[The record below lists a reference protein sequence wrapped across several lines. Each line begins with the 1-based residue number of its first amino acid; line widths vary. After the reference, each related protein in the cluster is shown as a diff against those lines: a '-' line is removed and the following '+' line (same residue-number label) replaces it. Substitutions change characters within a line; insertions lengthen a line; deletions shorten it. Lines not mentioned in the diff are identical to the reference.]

1 MPTPPSRA
9 TMSVMTNE
17 TTATDL
23 HADVPAADWE
33 SVWVGSGKA
42 QALVISRRLEQD
54 GFTTRTA
61 PSGAAETRGPRS
73 HTVSVPLDD
82 AAEARLMLR
91 KYGERAGL
99 VEVND
104 EGGSGSAW
112 AKVNNIIFALVFIAI
127 VVAVVVVVAEA
138 R

>member
-1 MPTPPSRA
+1 
-9 TMSVMTNE
+9 MSVMTNE

-42 QALVISRRLEQD
+42 QALVISRRLEED

-61 PSGAAETRGPRS
+61 PSGTAETRGPRS
-73 HTVSVPLDD
+73 HTVSVPIDD

-127 VVAVVVVVAEA
+127 VLAVVVVVAEA